1 MAAGVIPES
10 LANVLMSP
18 ALERNE
24 KVRRR
29 IPLPA
34 RVITSD
40 EYFHLM
46 VQKETE
52 EKEKEEKKRK
62 RKEEMAKKK
71 EEKRQAQEAKRQKQ
85 QALPPAEDGE
95 HCALCHRVVPPGSG
109 DEAIDEWVQCDLCH
123 LWFHLECAE
132 LEEVPVTDWL
142 CHKCCLST

>member
-46 VQKETE
+46 VQKEPE
-52 EKEKEEKKRK
+52 EKEKEKEEKRK
-62 RKEEMAKKK
+62 HKEEIANE

-85 QALPPAEDGE
+85 QALPPAEDEE
-95 HCALCHRVVPPGSG
+95 HCALS
-109 DEAIDEWVQCDLCH
+109 
-123 LWFHLECAE
+123 
-132 LEEVPVTDWL
+132 
-142 CHKCCLST
+142 

>member
-1 MAAGVIPES
+1 MTQTPCPNCNINRVAHKNYLVAAGVIPES

-34 RVITSD
+34 RVITSY

-46 VQKETE
+46 VQKEPE
-52 EKEKEEKKRK
+52 QKEKEENKRM
-62 RKEEMAKKK
+62 RKEEIAN

-85 QALPPAEDGE
+85 QPLPPAEDGE
-95 HCALCHRVVPPGSG
+95 HCALS
-109 DEAIDEWVQCDLCH
+109 
-123 LWFHLECAE
+123 
-132 LEEVPVTDWL
+132 
-142 CHKCCLST
+142 

>member
-46 VQKETE
+46 VQKEPE

-62 RKEEMAKKK
+62 HKEEIANE

-95 HCALCHRVVPPGSG
+95 HCALS
-109 DEAIDEWVQCDLCH
+109 
-123 LWFHLECAE
+123 
-132 LEEVPVTDWL
+132 
-142 CHKCCLST
+142 

>member
-18 ALERNE
+18 ALERK

-40 EYFHLM
+40 EYFDLL
-46 VQKETE
+46 VEKEAE
-52 EKEKEEKKRK
+52 EKEKEENKRK

-71 EEKRQAQEAKRQKQ
+71 EEKRHAQEAKRQK
-85 QALPPAEDGE
+85 
-95 HCALCHRVVPPGSG
+95 
-109 DEAIDEWVQCDLCH
+109 
-123 LWFHLECAE
+123 
-132 LEEVPVTDWL
+132 
-142 CHKCCLST
+142 K